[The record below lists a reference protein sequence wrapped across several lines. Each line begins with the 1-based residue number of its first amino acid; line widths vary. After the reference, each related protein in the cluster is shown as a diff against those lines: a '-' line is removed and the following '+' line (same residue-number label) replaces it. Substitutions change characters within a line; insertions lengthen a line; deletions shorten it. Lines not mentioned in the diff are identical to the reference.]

1 MNDLTNENRPLIIF
15 VVMSA
20 AVMQVL
26 DTTIINVALPDM
38 QGSFSASPDEITWIL
53 TSYLVASG
61 IMLPLTGYLSDKLG
75 RKRYLI
81 LSITGFTVTSGFCG
95 LSQNLT
101 EIVLFR
107 TLQGAFGA
115 SLIPLSQ
122 AIMADTF
129 PPEERGKA
137 MSIWGAGVTVGPVLG
152 PTLGGYFTEYASWR
166 WNFYINLP
174 VGIIT
179 TILAIYAIKETDVL
193 KERKIDWYGYSIL
206 AIGIAALQF
215 TLDRGETD
223 NWFESSTILISSI
236 LAGVGLF
243 GFVVYTFLSSNPLF
257 SPKVITNKNFIASSI
272 IIAFFGLGLY
282 GAMYI
287 QPMMMN
293 NVFQY
298 PEFTMGLIMA
308 PRGVA
313 SVISMLLVG
322 RVINIFPPR
331 KLILFGITLNIIGL
345 YFATDANTG
354 MNVWWMIWP
363 TIFQG
368 LGLGFIFVPLA
379 TMSITTLPKA
389 LFNEASGIFSLAR
402 TLGMSIGISIV
413 ATFFARDTQRCWNI
427 FGGYIN
433 RFNHAVNDYLVNL
446 NLKGTDPLGA
456 QVLGQQL
463 DIYAQM
469 QAVVDTYFMISLFF
483 VAMIPLVFIIDKK
496 DPHAPLNREQLKVHV
511 DNPPSD
517 KHIKNLASS

>member
-1 MNDLTNENRPLIIF
+1 
-15 VVMSA
+15 
-20 AVMQVL
+20 MQVL
-26 DTTIINVALPDM
+26 DITIINVALPDM

-61 IMLPLTGYLSDKLG
+61 IMLPLTGYLSDKIG
-75 RKRYLI
+75 RKKYLI
-81 LSITGFTVTSGFCG
+81 ISIAGFTVTSGFCG

-137 MSIWGAGVTVGPVLG
+137 MSIWGAGVTIGPVLG
-152 PTLGGYFTEYASWR
+152 PTLGGYLTEYASWR

-174 VGIIT
+174 VGLLT
-179 TILAIYAIKETDVL
+179 TILAMYAIKETDVL
-193 KERKIDWYGYSIL
+193 KERKIDWYGYCIL
-206 AIGIAALQF
+206 AVGIAALQF

-223 NWFESSTILISSI
+223 NWFESSAIVLSSG
-236 LAGVGLF
+236 LAAIGLL
-243 GFVVYTFLSSNPLF
+243 GFVLYTFLSSNPLF
-257 SPKVITNKNFIASSI
+257 SPTVITNKNFIASSLI
-272 IIAFFGLGLY
+272 VAFFGLGLY
-282 GAMYI
+282 GAMYV

-293 NVFQY
+293 NVFEY

-308 PRGVA
+308 PRGIA

-322 RVINIFPPR
+322 KVISVFPPR
-331 KLILFGITLNIIGL
+331 KLILFGIGLNIIGL
-345 YFATDANTG
+345 HFATFANSD

-363 TIFQG
+363 TILQG

-402 TLGMSIGISIV
+402 TIGMSIGISIV

-433 RFNHAVNDYLVNL
+433 RFNHAVNDYLNNMAL
-446 NLKGTDPLGA
+446 QGTDLLGA
-456 QVLGQQL
+456 QVLGQKL
-463 DIYAQM
+463 DLYAQM
-469 QAVVDTYFMISLFF
+469 QAVVDTYYMINLFF
-483 VAMIPLVFIIDKK
+483 IAMIPLVFLIDKQ
-496 DPHAPLNREQLKVHV
+496 DPNAPLNANQSRVKDASNHKCI
-511 DNPPSD
+511 PA
-517 KHIKNLASS
+517 KNVGSS

>member
-1 MNDLTNENRPLIIF
+1 MNTPSPENRPLIIF

-26 DTTIINVALPDM
+26 DITIINVALPDM

-61 IMLPLTGYLSDKLG
+61 IALPLTGYLSDKFG

-81 LSITGFTVTSGFCG
+81 LSIAGFTITSGLCG
-95 LSQNLT
+95 MSQSLT
-101 EIVLFR
+101 QIVLFR

-129 PPEERGKA
+129 PPDERGKA
-137 MSIWGAGVTVGPVLG
+137 MSIWGAGVTIGPVLG

-174 VGIIT
+174 VGLCT
-179 TILAIYAIKETDVL
+179 TILAMYAISETNVV
-193 KERKIDWYGYSIL
+193 KERKIDWYGYCIL

-223 NWFESSTILISSI
+223 NWFESKAILFASI
-236 LAGVGLF
+236 LAVVGLL
-243 GFVVYTFLSSNPLF
+243 GFIVYTFLSANPLF
-257 SPKVITNKNFIASSI
+257 NPKVITNKNFIASSLI
-272 IIAFFGLGLY
+272 VAFFGLGLY
-282 GAMYI
+282 GAMYV

-293 NVFQY
+293 NIFEY

-313 SVISMLLVG
+313 SVVSMLLVG
-322 RVINIFPPR
+322 RVISLFPPR
-331 KLILFGITLNIIGL
+331 KLILFGISLNIIGL
-345 YFATDANTG
+345 HFATYANTE

-379 TMSITTLPKA
+379 TMSITTLPKT

-402 TLGMSIGISIV
+402 TIGMSIGISIV

-433 RFNHAVNDYLVNL
+433 RFNHAVNEYLFNL
-446 NLKGTDPLGA
+446 DLKGTDLLGA
-456 QVLGQQL
+456 DVLGQQL
-463 DIYAQM
+463 NIYAQM
-469 QAVVDTYFMISLFF
+469 QAVVDTYFMINLFF
-483 VAMIPLVFIIDKK
+483 IAMIPLVFMIDKK
-496 DPHAPLNREQLKVHV
+496 DPHAPLDPKHLHQHI
-511 DNPPSD
+511 DNPNGANNPEQATS
-517 KHIKNLASS
+517 